1 MTKKNKSGET
11 EAHREAL
18 TRTLLDRRQ
27 ELVDQVA
34 RLEDDLR
41 RLDGNVDPE
50 LLEKG
55 QEQAMAR
62 VLERLDEHDRIEIA
76 AIERALERIRRG
88 RYGIC
93 EACNEPIPLARQEA
107 VPTTALCRPCAE
119 MRETFE
125 RP

>member
-1 MTKKNKSGET
+1 MSRSGET
-11 EAHREAL
+11 EAGREAL
-18 TRTLLDRRQ
+18 TQTLLDRRQ
-27 ELVDQVA
+27 ELIGQVA

-41 RLDGNVDPE
+41 WLDGNVEPE
-50 LLEKG
+50 LLEEG

-62 VLERLDEHDRIEIA
+62 VLERLDEHDRDEIA

-93 EACNEPIPLARQEA
+93 EACNEPIPPARQKA

-119 MRETFE
+119 MREAFE